1 MAYAI
6 DKPSATLKATYDIM
20 KTASQSGL
28 VMPLRADQLPPPYTA
43 ENTVIPFDLAKS
55 GQLLDDAGYKKGA
68 DAMRTNKDGSPLK
81 IDFSVQ
87 HRLHRLRGD
96 GRRDHQQLQAAR
108 PGRQGDQV
116 AAGLGRPAEKS
127 GKFDMMI
134 NFVGSGCDYA
144 NGLGATLDSSQF
156 PTTTSVKG
164 NVERFSDPK
173 VGAAVKALTGTTDKA
188 AIKQQVGVLADTMM
202 TQFPVMPILYAP
214 ARGIYRTDQRRRL
227 ADRAGSVRQPAGQL
241 HCHHDPPGPPVVTTG

>member
-81 IDFSVQ
+81 IAFSVQ
-87 HRLHRLRGD
+87 AGYIDYEAMADAITSSFKQLGLD
-96 GRRDHQQLQAAR
+96 VKETKSPPDSVDQQKNRA
-108 PGRQGDQV
+108 
-116 AAGLGRPAEKS
+116 
-127 GKFDMMI
+127 
-134 NFVGSGCDYA
+134 
-144 NGLGATLDSSQF
+144 SS
-156 PTTTSVKG
+156 T
-164 NVERFSDPK
+164 
-173 VGAAVKALTGTTDKA
+173 
-188 AIKQQVGVLADTMM
+188 
-202 TQFPVMPILYAP
+202 
-214 ARGIYRTDQRRRL
+214 
-227 ADRAGSVRQPAGQL
+227 
-241 HCHHDPPGPPVVTTG
+241 